1 MALKRFFTA
10 LFRGLRLRCPRC
22 GAPGIF
28 QGFWTLRRF
37 CRVCHLRFEREQG
50 YFIGAI
56 YINYFATVAI
66 AIAGYFILDY
76 WLQPALSTQLVLWG
90 VVAVLFPIAFF
101 RTSKS
106 MWLALGHLLSPGDE
120 D

>member
-1 MALKRFFTA
+1 MKRLFLAL
-10 LFRGLRLRCPRC
+10 LRGLRLRCPRC

-28 QGFWTLRRF
+28 DGFWTLRRF
-37 CRVCHLRFEREQG
+37 CPVCRLRFEREQG

-66 AIAGYFILDY
+66 AIAGYFILEY
-76 WLQPALSTQLVLWG
+76 WFQPALSTQLLLWG